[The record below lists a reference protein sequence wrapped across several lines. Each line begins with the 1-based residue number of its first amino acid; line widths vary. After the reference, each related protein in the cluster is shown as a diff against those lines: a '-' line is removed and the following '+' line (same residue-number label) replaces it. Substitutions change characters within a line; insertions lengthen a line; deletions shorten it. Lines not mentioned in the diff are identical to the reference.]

1 MEILYYKMSEED
13 FYNLSKVRE
22 YWESEENKYLRV
34 LKKFISSPIGKQ
46 SVCEE
51 YLSLFVKCDPYAFK
65 IAKNH
70 YKFKV
75 LNPDLETYVTL
86 EKGDIL
92 NKVQSG
98 KVLGNSLNP
107 YRVGQIYEYN
117 NSALL
122 NGNYILDGW
131 VPDKG
136 DDFLIVP
143 WRLARRSTKKITI
156 RCKNVNS

>member
-1 MEILYYKMSEED
+1 MDTLYYKMSEED

-65 IAKNH
+65 TAKNH
-70 YKFKV
+70 HKFKV

-86 EKGDIL
+86 EKGFSSS
-92 NKVQSG
+92 NG
-98 KVLGNSLNP
+98 SL
-107 YRVGQIYEYN
+107 
-117 NSALL
+117 
-122 NGNYILDGW
+122 
-131 VPDKG
+131 
-136 DDFLIVP
+136 
-143 WRLARRSTKKITI
+143 
-156 RCKNVNS
+156 